1 VFSRFQGD
9 HWVEWIPEQCPYY
22 PCHVPGQRCEFCY
35 CPFYPC
41 KDETL
46 GQWVKSTSKNGP
58 VWNCSGC
65 TLLHEPLITEY
76 LLAHPEAPL
85 AELKRKKGI
94 L

>member
-1 VFSRFQGD
+1 
-9 HWVEWIPEQCPYY
+9 
-22 PCHVPGQRCEFCY
+22 
-35 CPFYPC
+35 
-41 KDETL
+41 
-46 GQWVKSTSKNGP
+46 VKSTSKNGP